1 MSTPHTKTP
10 VLPTEFYRDALDSE
24 KENINPATG
33 RHMRDDWRP
42 EDVLRERLPQFASSH
57 AGLKTPT
64 QDPVTPQTSERTP
77 LADITPM
84 FVGVK
89 PQAFTVF
96 EDEIIEVVQPAKKKD
111 QAWGYGIYGGD
122 YGG

>member
-1 MSTPHTKTP
+1 MS
-10 VLPTEFYRDALDSE
+10 SE

-84 FVGVK
+84 FMGVK
-89 PQAFTVF
+89 VSAPPCGRLAPLARATYASRRKRRTPRTETTCFNATCFNTISQLDAR
-96 EDEIIEVVQPAKKKD
+96 EK
-111 QAWGYGIYGGD
+111 
-122 YGG
+122 